1 MNFRDFCKFLVKFA
15 QICVFSPKFSR
26 NFVGIAG
33 MLNNFQK
40 SRKKLQ
46 KFAKL
51 HENFANFSY
60 LSIYRGQLTPPSPQ
74 GRPACKT
81 RPQGERPQAYAQSC

>member
-1 MNFRDFCKFLVKFA
+1 
-15 QICVFSPKFSR
+15 
-26 NFVGIAG
+26 

-60 LSIYRGQLTPPSPQ
+60 LSIYRGQLTPPPLRVVRRAKRDLRGKVQTGQLVSAGGY
-74 GRPACKT
+74 GRDWPG
-81 RPQGERPQAYAQSC
+81 RHFRQAD